1 MSKQVS
7 QVEWRERMTFDAT
20 TNSGHTLVLDAAP
33 PAGDDRG
40 VRPMELLLT
49 ALAGCSAMDVL
60 SILEK
65 KREPVEGLRVIVHA
79 ARAPEHPRIYTD
91 IELEYHVRGNVNPN
105 ALRHAIGLTETKY
118 CGVGAMLGK
127 CATIHSRFEIESP
140 LALNVSNSTEG
151 AQDDPA

>member
-1 MSKQVS
+1 MEIPTTT
-7 QVEWRERMTFDAT
+7 VEWRERMTFDAT

-33 PAGDDRG
+33 PTGDDRG

-65 KREPVEGLRVIVHA
+65 KREPVKGFRVVVNAH
-79 ARAPEHPRIYTD
+79 RAHEHPKVYTN
-91 IELEYHVRGNVNPN
+91 IQLTYQVRGNINPK
-105 ALRHAIGLTETKY
+105 ALEHAIHLTESTY

-127 CATIHSRFEIESP
+127 CATITSDYEIE
-140 LALNVSNSTEG
+140 AE
-151 AQDDPA
+151 